1 MIFLKIKLAFRN
13 LLKDKIYS
21 ALIIGGFSFGFTAC
35 ILIGLFYNSEYQVNK
50 GFNNYKN
57 IYRLYDAKQNKCNLD
72 YELFPAL
79 TQNYAEVEIGC
90 PVEYMAGYEFTI
102 KDKETNTSTRI
113 DKLIVTN
120 NNFFEIFS
128 VEIIA
133 GLGRTPFMMAESVVI
148 TESVAKKLYGNKNPL
163 GKIIKEDFFEGT
175 ITAVI
180 KDLPANSSFQAE
192 LILNSDNK
200 KFQMSQACDNGI
212 CVYPTT
218 LFIALNRDVDVS
230 LFTKKLNKTIHHY
243 NTNVDSLAL
252 QNIQDIYLSDLSF
265 KDAHFKGNS
274 RGLIIFLAIAI
285 LIIFLSS
292 INYLNYTISVQYTK
306 LKEIGILKTNGA
318 SWSQLTVNS
327 CIEITLGI
335 LISLGISVVLTWVLL
350 PYSEALFGESINL
363 SNLNL
368 RSLLPL
374 FSGTILTI
382 ILVNS
387 LAPVY
392 VLSSFKITDFLSGSR
407 KRNGKQ
413 FGKQFMLVF
422 QLVTS
427 IALIAIVLLIFKQLQ
442 FVKQFDL
449 GFEKEHLV
457 RVEIPYLHKNPTLI
471 REKVGKLPFVL
482 GSTLSDGYPGMI
494 KLTMGSNIEAND
506 FMIHCMY
513 ISDNYLET
521 MGIDLLE
528 GREFHLGDKNKV
540 CLLNKE
546 AVKKF
551 GWDTIEG
558 KKYNSSTPEGYKVVG
573 MINDFNVESLHNKIL
588 PTALIYAP
596 NNKFNTLSLK
606 LTSGNIEEQIQQL
619 KILWEELVPNEPLN
633 FTFYDDQFQAMY
645 MKEEKLAKS
654 ITFFSLIAIVLTCM
668 GVLGQVFMTTLT
680 RTKEI
685 GVRKVN
691 GATIR
696 EVLYMLNKDIIKWV
710 VIAFVIACPIA
721 YFVMEKWL
729 ENFAYKTSLSWWV
742 FAFAGLFTLVITLL
756 TVSWISWRAATRN
769 PVKALK
775 DE

>member
-1 MIFLKIKLAFRN
+1 MIFFKIKLAFRN

-21 ALIIGGFSFGFTAC
+21 AIIIGGFSIGFTAC
-35 ILIGLFYNSEYQVNK
+35 ILIGLFYSSEYQVNK
-50 GFNNYKN
+50 GFKNYKN
-57 IYRLYDAKQNKCNLD
+57 IYRVYDAKQNKSNLD
-72 YELFPAL
+72 YELFPAI
-79 TQNYAEVEIGC
+79 TQNYSEVEIGC

-102 KDKETNTSTRI
+102 KDKETNNLTRI

-120 NNFFEIFS
+120 NNFFKVFS

-133 GLGRTPFMMAESVVI
+133 SLGSSPFMVAESVVI
-148 TESVAKKLYGNKNPL
+148 TESVAKKLYGDKSPL
-163 GKIIKEDFFEGT
+163 GKIIKEEFFEGT
-175 ITAVI
+175 ISAVI

-200 KFQMSQACDNGI
+200 KFQMSQACDKGI
-212 CVYPTT
+212 CVYPTSH
-218 LFIALNRDVDVS
+218 FIALNSGVDVS
-230 LFTKKLNKTIHHY
+230 LFAKKLNKTIHHY

-252 QNIQDIYLSDLSF
+252 QNIQDIYLSELPF

-274 RGLIIFLAIAI
+274 SMLIIFLAIAI

-292 INYLNYTISVQYTK
+292 INYLNYTISMQYAK
-306 LKEIGILKTNGA
+306 LKEIGIHKANGA
-318 SWSQLTVNS
+318 SWSQLMANS
-327 CIEITLGI
+327 FIEVTLGI
-335 LISLGISVVLTWVLL
+335 LISLSISVVLTWALL
-350 PYSEALFGESINL
+350 PYSEALFGERINL
-363 SNLNL
+363 YNLNL
-368 RSLLPL
+368 LSLLPV

-392 VLSSFKITDFLSGSR
+392 VLSRFKITDFLSGSR

-413 FGKQFMLVF
+413 FGKQFMLIF
-422 QLVTS
+422 QLITS
-427 IALIAIVLLIFKQLQ
+427 ITLIAIVLVIFKQLQ
-442 FVKQFDL
+442 FVKHFDL
-449 GFEKEHLV
+449 GFEKEHLI
-457 RVEIPYLHKNPTLI
+457 RVEIPYLHKNPNLI
-471 REKVGKLPFVL
+471 REEAGRLPFVL

-494 KLTMGSNIEAND
+494 KLTMGSNIDDND

-513 ISDNYLET
+513 ISDNYLQT

-528 GREFHLGDKNKV
+528 GRDFHLGDENKV

-551 GWDTIEG
+551 GWDSIEG
-558 KKYNSSTPEGYKVVG
+558 KKYNSGTPEGYEVVG
-573 MINDFNVESLHNKIL
+573 AINDFNVESLHNEIL
-588 PTALIYAP
+588 PAALIYAP

-606 LTSGNIEEQIQQL
+606 LTSGNIEEQMLQL
-619 KILWEELVPNEPLN
+619 KKLWKELVPNEPLN

-645 MKEEKLAKS
+645 VKEEKLAKS
-654 ITFFSLIAIVLTCM
+654 ISFFSLIAIVLTCM

-685 GVRKVN
+685 GIRKVN
-691 GATIR
+691 GATIK
-696 EVLYMLNKDIIKWV
+696 EILYMLNKDIIKWV

-721 YFVMEKWL
+721 YFAMEKWL

-742 FAFAGLFTLVITLL
+742 FVLAGLLTLGITLL
-756 TVSWISWRAATRN
+756 TVSWQSWRAATRN
-769 PVKALK
+769 PVEALR

>member
-1 MIFLKIKLAFRN
+1 MFFKIKHAFRN

-21 ALIIGGFSFGFTAC
+21 AIIIGGFSIGFTAC
-35 ILIGLFYNSEYQVNK
+35 ILIGLFYNAAHQVNK
-50 GFNNYKN
+50 GFSNYKN
-57 IYRLYDAKQNKCNLD
+57 IYRVYDAKQNKTNLD
-72 YELFPAL
+72 YELFPAI
-79 TQNYAEVEIGC
+79 TQNYPEVEIGC

-133 GLGRTPFMMAESVVI
+133 SLGSTPFMVAESVVI
-148 TESVAKKLYGNKNPL
+148 TESVAKNLYGDKSPL
-163 GKIIKEDFFEGT
+163 GKLIKEEFFEGA
-175 ITAVI
+175 ISAVI

-200 KFQMSQACDNGI
+200 KFQMSQACDKGI
-212 CVYPTT
+212 CVYPTSH
-218 LFIALNRDVDVS
+218 FIALNSGVDVS
-230 LFTKKLNKTIHHY
+230 LFAKKLNKTIHHY

-252 QNIQDIYLSDLSF
+252 QNIQDIYLSELPF

-274 RGLIIFLAIAI
+274 SMLIIFLAIAI

-292 INYLNYTISVQYTK
+292 INYLNYTISMQYAK

-318 SWSQLTVNS
+318 SWSQLMVNS

-335 LISLGISVVLTWVLL
+335 LISLSISVVLTWVLL

-363 SNLNL
+363 SNLDL
-368 RSLLPL
+368 WSLLPV

-422 QLVTS
+422 QLITS

-471 REKVGKLPFVL
+471 REQAGKLPFVL

-494 KLTMGSNIEAND
+494 KLTMGSNVEAND

-513 ISDNYLET
+513 ISDNYLQT

-528 GREFHLGDKNKV
+528 GREFHLGDENKV

-558 KKYNSSTPEGYKVVG
+558 KKYNSGTPGGYKVVG
-573 MINDFNVESLHNKIL
+573 VINDFNVESLHNKIL
-588 PTALIYAP
+588 PTALIYTP

-606 LTSGNIEEQIQQL
+606 LTSGNIEEQMLQL

-668 GVLGQVFMTTLT
+668 GVLGQLFMTTLT

-685 GVRKVN
+685 GIRKVN

-696 EVLYMLNKDIIKWV
+696 EILYMLNKDIIKWV
-710 VIAFVIACPIA
+710 LIAFVIACPIA
-721 YFVMEKWL
+721 YFTIEKWL

-742 FAFAGLFTLVITLL
+742 FAFAGLFTLGITLL
-756 TVSWISWRAATRN
+756 TVSWQSWRAATRN
-769 PVKALK
+769 PVEALR